1 MKPRSHPPIKSLG
14 DTAFAI
20 SFEQH
25 AAPEAKVA
33 RALASL
39 PMFEGWTHEP
49 TTREIESLV
58 MDLTD
63 QELMTTAAVCL
74 LRLAK
79 NQQLPPDAPA
89 ETDAA

>member
-1 MKPRSHPPIKSLG
+1 MKHGTHPPITTLHDS
-14 DTAFAI
+14 AFAI

-25 AAPEAKVA
+25 ATPEAKVA

-39 PMFEGWTHEP
+39 PMFEGWSHEP

-58 MDLTD
+58 MDLTE

-79 NQQLPPDAPA
+79 GQHRQPDTTV